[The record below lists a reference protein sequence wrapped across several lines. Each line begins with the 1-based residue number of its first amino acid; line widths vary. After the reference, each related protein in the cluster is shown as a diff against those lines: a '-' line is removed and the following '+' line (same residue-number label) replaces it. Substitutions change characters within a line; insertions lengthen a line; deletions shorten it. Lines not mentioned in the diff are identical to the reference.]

1 MNYYD
6 EILKEIEDSLNQG
19 DLEQAQYLL
28 KRELSMPY
36 IPPEVEEKLHGLA
49 RTLQGKKR
57 DQESDR
63 DHSRPSLEHLLKGLQ
78 GTPENQLAAA
88 GELADAN
95 LREAVVPLQQYL
107 SSSPAPMAAALVI
120 DALAQQEIQEEFVY
134 RKGDVEYTFYGDS
147 VTPVA
152 SSAGLRK
159 GLSLLQ
165 KELLNQPSLYQMAKS
180 LMIQKAY
187 LYLPLSYEEE
197 ESEELVQQCIQEVE
211 TLMHM
216 HDELN

>member
-36 IPPEVEEKLHGLA
+36 IPPEVEEKLHSLA

-63 DHSRPSLEHLLKGLQ
+63 EHSRPSLEHLLKGLH

-107 SSSPAPMAAALVI
+107 SSSPAPMAAALVS
-120 DALAQQEIQEEFVY
+120 DALAQQDIQEEFIY

-197 ESEELVQQCIQEVE
+197 ESEELVQECIQKVE

-216 HDELN
+216 HDDLN

>member
-19 DLEQAQYLL
+19 DLEQEQYLL

-36 IPPEVEEKLHGLA
+36 IPPEVEEKLHSLA

-57 DQESDR
+57 DQEGDR
-63 DHSRPSLEHLLKGLQ
+63 DHSRPSLEHLLKGLH

-95 LREAVVPLQQYL
+95 LREAVVPLRQYL
-107 SSSPAPMAAALVI
+107 SSSPTPMAAALVI
-120 DALAQQEIQEEFVY
+120 DALAQQEIQEEFIY

-197 ESEELVQQCIQEVE
+197 ESEELVQECIQEVE

-216 HDELN
+216 HDDLN

>member
-49 RTLQGKKR
+49 RTLQGKRR

-63 DHSRPSLEHLLKGLQ
+63 DHSRPSLEQLLKGLH

-107 SSSPAPMAAALVI
+107 SASPAPMAAALVI

-216 HDELN
+216 HDDLN

>member
-49 RTLQGKKR
+49 RTLQGKRR

-63 DHSRPSLEHLLKGLQ
+63 DHSRPSLEHLLKGLH

-95 LREAVVPLQQYL
+95 LREAIVPLQQYL

-216 HDELN
+216 HDDLN

>member
-6 EILKEIEDSLNQG
+6 EILKEIEDNLHQG

-49 RTLQGKKR
+49 RTLQGKRR

-63 DHSRPSLEHLLKGLQ
+63 DHSRPSLEQLLKGLH

-216 HDELN
+216 HDDLN

>member
-49 RTLQGKKR
+49 RTLQGKRR

-63 DHSRPSLEHLLKGLQ
+63 DHSRPSLEHLLKGLH

-152 SSAGLRK
+152 SS
-159 GLSLLQ
+159 Q

-216 HDELN
+216 HDDLN

>member
-6 EILKEIEDSLNQG
+6 EILKAIEDSLNQG

-63 DHSRPSLEHLLKGLQ
+63 EHSRPSLEHLLKGLH

-88 GELADAN
+88 GELTDAN

-197 ESEELVQQCIQEVE
+197 ESEELVQECIQKVE

-216 HDELN
+216 HDDLN

>member
-19 DLEQAQYLL
+19 DLEQARYLL

-36 IPPEVEEKLHGLA
+36 IPPEVEEKLHSLA

-63 DHSRPSLEHLLKGLQ
+63 DHSRPSLEHLLKGLH

-107 SSSPAPMAAALVI
+107 SSSPTPMAAALVI
-120 DALAQQEIQEEFVY
+120 DALAQQEIQEEFIY

-197 ESEELVQQCIQEVE
+197 ESEELVQECIQEVE

-216 HDELN
+216 HDDLN

>member
-36 IPPEVEEKLHGLA
+36 IPPEVEEKLHSLA
-49 RTLQGKKR
+49 HTLQGKKR

-63 DHSRPSLEHLLKGLQ
+63 EHSRPSLEHLLKRLH

-197 ESEELVQQCIQEVE
+197 ESEELVQECIQEVE

-216 HDELN
+216 HDDLN

>member
-49 RTLQGKKR
+49 RTLQGKRR

-63 DHSRPSLEHLLKGLQ
+63 DHSRPSLEHLLKGLY

-88 GELADAN
+88 GEMADAN

-120 DALAQQEIQEEFVY
+120 DALAQQEIQEEFIY

-197 ESEELVQQCIQEVE
+197 ESEELVQECIQEVE

-216 HDELN
+216 HDDLN

>member
-197 ESEELVQQCIQEVE
+197 ESEELVQECIQEVE

-216 HDELN
+216 HDDLN